1 MPNIISRLIHFS
13 LLFIFIFFLS
23 NAVSAQTTKV
33 DQLLVQLN
41 KNSSD
46 TAQLK
51 IMRQLSVAYSSVNPE
66 RKFYYAQQYKSLA
79 EKLGIDSLV
88 ASAYLDMG
96 NSHVLRSNLDSGLY
110 YFKIGHEKA
119 KNCHFESGIAR
130 GYINIGYVYD
140 RLDRKKEAAD
150 YYEIALKLYRK
161 LKSKKGINQCITNL
175 GSIYFDLKEYRIA
188 DHYFQKVLENVK
200 ENPTDES
207 GLASAL
213 YSLGGTKQRL
223 GKFKEAMQ
231 LYKKSLTIRE
241 KIGDLNG
248 IALTQWGFGELYV
261 EKGAY
266 VKALSHLN
274 IALKNNRILKNLY
287 QESAVLMTIS
297 EAYLGL
303 KDYKRAEET
312 ANLGL
317 ERAKQT
323 DSKIAVSLLLNTLAK
338 ISAAQKKFEE
348 ALIFQAAY
356 QAINDSLKN
365 DEVIKE
371 VITTDL
377 QRINSDNKILET
389 DNKTITARNADYKV
403 IIATITVLLLIV
415 ALLFILYYKRN
426 LEKKAIN
433 LQLQK
438 QQQEIAEA
446 NEELGSLNEELKTQM
461 DIVSTQNVELEKL
474 NTVKNKFFS
483 IVSHDLRSPL
493 NTLKSLFTLYRK
505 GDLTKEELNGL
516 LKRLEDTIYTTA
528 TFLDNLLEWSKSQL
542 EGMIVKPLIFKVQQ
556 IIDENIQL
564 MDSQIKL
571 KELQVENRITK
582 DLSAFADKDMINVVF
597 RNLLSNAIKFCDQTD
612 KITFDAYLS
621 KGKVICTIRD
631 TGPGINEQD
640 QAHLFNLT
648 HNMSTGT
655 AGEKGYHI
663 GLILCRD
670 MVVQNNGT
678 IEVDSKLGEGTTFII
693 TLPQNIQA

>member
-1 MPNIISRLIHFS
+1 MPNLTSKLIYSS
-13 LLFIFIFFLS
+13 LPFFFIFFINIS
-23 NAVSAQTTKV
+23 VSAQTTKV
-33 DQLLVQLN
+33 NELLIQLN

-51 IMRQLSVAYSSVNPE
+51 VMRNLSIAYSSVNPE
-66 RKFYYAQQYKSLA
+66 RKFYYAQQYKFLA

-96 NSHVLRSNLDSGLY
+96 NSFVLRSNLDSGLY

-119 KNCHFESGIAR
+119 KTSNFVNGIAR

-161 LKSKKGINQCITNL
+161 LNFKRGINQCITNL
-175 GSIYFDLKEYRIA
+175 GSIYFDLKNYEIA
-188 DHYFQKVLENVK
+188 DHYFEKVLENVK
-200 ENPTDES
+200 ENPSDEAA
-207 GLASAL
+207 LASAL
-213 YSLGGTKQRL
+213 YNLGGTRQKL
-223 GKFKEAMQ
+223 GNLSETML
-231 LYKKSLTIRE
+231 LYKKSLAIRE

-248 IALTQWGFGELYV
+248 IALANWGFGQLYI
-261 EKGAY
+261 KKRNY
-266 VKALSHLN
+266 LKALSHLD
-274 IALKNNRILKNLY
+274 IALWNNKILKNLY
-287 QESAVLMTIS
+287 QECAVLITVS

-303 KDYKRAEET
+303 KNYKKAEES
-312 ANLGL
+312 ANLAF
-317 ERAKQT
+317 EKAKQT
-323 DSKIAVSLLLNTLAK
+323 DSKIALSLALEQLAK
-338 ISAAQKKFEE
+338 VNAVQQKFKD
-348 ALIFQAAY
+348 ALTYQAAY
-356 QAINDSLKN
+356 KAIEDSLKSE
-365 DEVIKE
+365 EVTKK

-389 DNKTITARNADYKV
+389 DNKTITARNADYK
-403 IIATITVLLLIV
+403 IIISTITVLLLIV

-446 NEELGSLNEELKTQM
+446 NEELGALNEQLKTQM

-542 EGMIVKPLIFKVQQ
+542 EGIVVKPSIFKLQQ

-571 KELQVENRITK
+571 KELQVENRIAK
-582 DLSAFADKDMINVVF
+582 DLSAFADRDMINVVF
-597 RNLLSNAIKFCDQTD
+597 RNLLSNAIKFCDQND
-612 KITFDAYLS
+612 KITFDAYLNQ
-621 KGKVICTIRD
+621 GNLICTISD

-640 QAHLFNLT
+640 QANLFNLT
-648 HNMSTGT
+648 HTMSTGT

-670 MVVQNNGT
+670 MVIQNNGD
-678 IEVDSKLGEGTTFII
+678 IEIDSKLGEGTTFII
-693 TLPQNIQA
+693 TLPLNL

>member
-1 MPNIISRLIHFS
+1 MPNIISRLIHSS
-13 LLFIFIFFLS
+13 LLFFFIFFLS

-33 DQLLVQLN
+33 DELLIQLG

-46 TAQLK
+46 TAQIN
-51 IMRQLSVAYSSVNPE
+51 IMRKLATAYSAVDPI
-66 RKFYYAQQYKSLA
+66 KKYYYANKYRILA
-79 EKLGIDSLV
+79 EKNGIDSV
-88 ASAYLDMG
+88 VSSAYIDMG
-96 NSHVLRSNLDSGLY
+96 ISFGIRSNLDSALY
-110 YFKIGHEKA
+110 YFTLGYKKA
-119 KNCHFESGIAR
+119 KESNYEIGIAR
-130 GYINIGYVYD
+130 SNANIGYAYD
-140 RLDRKKEAAD
+140 RLDRKKEAVRS
-150 YYEIALKLYRK
+150 YEEALKIFRRLNIK
-161 LKSKKGINQCITNL
+161 KSINQMNTNL
-175 GSIYFDLKEYRIA
+175 GAIYADLGQYKIA
-188 DHYFQKVLENVK
+188 NTYFELVLESAK
-200 ENPTDES
+200 EMPNNDV
-207 GLASAL
+207 GLGNAL
-213 YSLGGTKQRL
+213 YSLGNSN
-223 GKFKEAMQ
+223 KELRNPHKALDYYQ
-231 LYKKSLTIRE
+231 QSLKIRE

-248 IALTQWGFGELYV
+248 IALSNWGIAKLYIDKK
-261 EKGAY
+261 EFK
-266 VKALSHLN
+266 KALNHLE

-287 QESAVLMTIS
+287 QEAFVLVS
-297 EAYLGL
+297 YSDAHLGL
-303 KDYKRAEET
+303 KDFKNSET
-312 ANLGL
+312 AAKLAL
-317 ERAKQT
+317 ARAKES
-323 DSKIAVSLLLNTLAK
+323 DSKLPISDALAQLVK
-338 ISAAQKKFEE
+338 VNKAQKKFES
-348 ALIFQAAY
+348 ALAFQSDY
-356 QAINDSLKN
+356 NAISKSLKI
-365 DEVIKE
+365 DETTKE

-377 QRINSDNKILET
+377 NRVSSDNRNLEK
-389 DNKTITARNADYKV
+389 DNKTITSRNADYKV
-403 IIATITVLLLIV
+403 IIVTITVLLLFV

-446 NEELGSLNEELKTQM
+446 NEELGALNEELKTQM

-542 EGMIVKPLIFKVQQ
+542 EGIVVKPSIFKLQQ

-582 DLSAFADKDMINVVF
+582 DLSVLADRDMINVVF

-612 KITFDAYLS
+612 KIIFDAYLS
-621 KGKVICTIRD
+621 KGKVICTISD

-670 MVVQNNGT
+670 MILQNNGQ
-678 IEVDSKLGEGTTFII
+678 IEVDSRLGEGTTFII
-693 TLPQNIQA
+693 TLPQNMQA